1 MLRQLFYIGKY
12 TVIEG
17 IRDKI
22 LYVSLFIIIGLLM
35 FSSYL
40 SLLTLTSPDIAFL
53 SFSFYFLKLFSIIA
67 LLFLIIFH
75 LYRDKKNRAYEI
87 ILTKIY
93 KRSLYIW
100 GKFLGFNILYILI
113 TTLVVLVIFLLEY
126 ILWNKLFYS
135 IFVYIPILSFQF
147 FIISSIV
154 FLLYLIFTSP
164 TITIIISIAIL
175 FASHF
180 SIDFY
185 LFTMKTS
192 NGLIKYLYILLYYIF
207 PNLQCFAVEKSIV
220 HKIPMVPLSISNLFL
235 YAISYGIVFVFITGL
250 IFENKR
256 DY

>member
-1 MLRQLFYIGKY
+1 MIKQLFYIGEY
-12 TVIEG
+12 TIIEG
-17 IRDKI
+17 IRDRI
-22 LYVSLFIIIGLLM
+22 LYVSIFIIIGLLT

-67 LLFLIIFH
+67 LLFLMVFQ

-93 KRSLYIW
+93 KKSLYIW
-100 GKFLGFNILYILI
+100 GKFLGFNILYVLI
-113 TTLVVLVIFLLEY
+113 TSLVIFVIFLLEY

-135 IFVYIPILSFQF
+135 IFFYIPVLSLQF
-147 FIISSIV
+147 FILSSII

-164 TITIIISIAIL
+164 TITIILSIAIF

-180 SIDFY
+180 SINFY
-185 LFTMKTS
+185 LFTTKTS
-192 NGLIKYLYILLYYIF
+192 RGIIKYFYILLYYIF
-207 PNLQCFAVEKSIV
+207 PNLQCFTVEKSLI
-220 HKIPMVPLSISNLFL
+220 HKIPMTPLSLYNLFL
-235 YAISYGIVFVFITGL
+235 YAISYGTVFVFISGF